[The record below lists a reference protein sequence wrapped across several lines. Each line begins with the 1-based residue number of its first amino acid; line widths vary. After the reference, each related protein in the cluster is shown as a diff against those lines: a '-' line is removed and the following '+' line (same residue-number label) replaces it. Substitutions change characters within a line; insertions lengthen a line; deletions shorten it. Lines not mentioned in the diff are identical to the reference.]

1 MGVLSR
7 YRDGRSAAPA
17 VAPGAAR
24 RTPRASARQGSPG
37 DRRNAGTRAR
47 ELRRVVL
54 GAALLAVGLQA
65 AVDAAVYEHAAVA
78 PFQQAPAWLTTPVL
92 MALLLALGVA
102 AELYAVRIRHGEA
115 AEELTLVEAAVVACA
130 LLLPPAQAMLVPV
143 LASVAS
149 SLLRRRSPAKLAF
162 NAAVVGAGTALVVAS
177 LHALSAPGAGM
188 DLRTALGMTI
198 GMVAFAG
205 LNLVLVARVLA
216 VVSDVEPRQVV
227 RKGLRLSAV
236 MALGTAGL
244 GATAVTLA
252 ETAPVL
258 LPFIVLP
265 AAALTF
271 AYRAAQQETEE
282 RQRSSRLLALSEVLA
297 GRLEDDAMLGAFLRL
312 TRQAFGADV
321 ATALLMFDDDS
332 VLCASDDRVSGVDRR
347 EADRRDRALLSLA
360 GGGAAVLPESVEH
373 GWAGALLCPLEAD
386 GRRLGVVAVATRD
399 RHRRLGP
406 SDLTLFT
413 SLAAALAVALRGAD
427 HLRRL
432 VEETSKL
439 QAVVDRSSD
448 GILVLDGDGAV
459 QLWSPAVEQLT
470 GRSAYEALG
479 LPLGDLLTATDADG
493 EPVDAFAA
501 VRRQLS
507 PLEPNAVVELSL
519 RRSDGDVR
527 VVRCAHAGV
536 FADGGSLERDVV
548 LLHDVTRERQVE
560 RLKADFI
567 ATVSH
572 ELRTPVTPI
581 KGYADLL
588 RRRGHAMTPER
599 RSECLE
605 VISDRA
611 AHLAR
616 LVEDL
621 LLASR
626 ISVTS
631 GSSAAQVSMGSADLV
646 ALVQR
651 ASGDFGDDGDR
662 LRLHLPSEPVA
673 VACDPL
679 RAVQVLGNLIGNA
692 LKYSE
697 PGTPVDVRLLLED
710 GAARVEVQ
718 DHGRGI
724 PADQLD
730 KVFEKFHR
738 VEDSMR
744 MTTGGTGLGLYI
756 AQELTRA
763 MGGALAC
770 RSVLGVG
777 STFVLT
783 LQRAAADADA
793 GAVTSATAHPRAAL
807 AAEQVRLAAA
817 RAAGDV
823 ALRALG

>member
-1 MGVLSR
+1 MDAPTLRRLRHLVLGVVAL
-7 YRDGRSAAPA
+7 A
-17 VAPGAAR
+17 VALQLSVAWALRGDGPMVELTS
-24 RTPRASARQGSPG
+24 TPSWLSGP
-37 DRRNAGTRAR
+37 
-47 ELRRVVL
+47 
-54 GAALLAVGLQA
+54 ALLG
-65 AVDAAVYEHAAVA
+65 
-78 PFQQAPAWLTTPVL
+78 
-92 MALLLALGVA
+92 LLLALVVVA
-102 AELYAVRIRHGEA
+102 DLYAVRIRHGEE
-115 AEELTLVEAAVVACA
+115 AEELTLAEAAAVVCA
-130 LLLPPAQAMLVPV
+130 LLLAPVEAMVLPV
-143 LASVAS
+143 LASALC
-149 SLLRRRSPAKLAF
+149 SLVRRRGLIKLVF
-162 NAAVVGAGTALVVAS
+162 NASVFGAGSALLVAA
-177 LHALSAPGAGM
+177 LHAFAPVGGGITLM
-188 DLRTALGMTI
+188 TAIALII
-198 GMVAFAG
+198 GMAG
-205 LNLVLVARVLA
+205 FTAVNLVLVARVLS
-216 VVSDVEPRQVV
+216 VVSDADPQEVV
-227 RKGLRLSAV
+227 RDGLRLSAV
-236 MALGTAGL
+236 MALGTTGL

-252 ETAPVL
+252 EAAPAL
-258 LPFIVLP
+258 LPFSVLP
-265 AAALTF
+265 AAALMF

-282 RQRSSRLLALSEVLA
+282 RQRSSRLLALSQVLA
-297 GRLEDDAMLGAFLRL
+297 GRLEDDAMLDAFLRL

-332 VLCASDDRVSGVDRR
+332 VMCASDDRVSGAERR

-386 GRRLGVVAVATRD
+386 GRRLGVVAIASRD
-399 RHRRLGP
+399 RHRRLGAA
-406 SDLTLFT
+406 DLTLFT

-432 VEETSKL
+432 LEETSKL

-479 LPLGDLLTATDADG
+479 LPLGDLLTATDLDG

-501 VRRQLS
+501 AREQLS
-507 PLEPNAVVELSL
+507 PADPNTVVELSL

-536 FADGGSLERDVV
+536 FAEGGTLDRDVV

-599 RSECLE
+599 RDECLE

-631 GSSAAQVSMGSADLV
+631 GSSAAQVSMGSSDLV
-646 ALVQR
+646 ALVRR
-651 ASGDFGDDGDR
+651 ASGDFGDDGER
-662 LRLHLPSEPVA
+662 LRLHLPADPVE

-692 LKYSE
+692 LKYSA
-697 PGTPVDVRLLLED
+697 PGTPVDVRLVVDD
-710 GAARVEVQ
+710 GAVRVEVE
-718 DHGRGI
+718 DRGRGI

-738 VEDSMR
+738 VEDPMR

-763 MGGALAC
+763 MGGELTC

-777 STFVLT
+777 STFVLA
-783 LQRAAADADA
+783 LQRAVPTATGADA
-793 GAVTSATAHPRAAL
+793 GPSSTPRQHPRAVA
-807 AAEQVRLAAA
+807 AAEQAKVAAA
-817 RAAGDV
+817 RAAGEV